1 MNNRRQFLINT
12 ASWGALLIPVS
23 MLEAC
28 GPTATPQTIS
38 AQVIANANGM
48 LSGLNNLVPQL
59 QATTPPIITAA
70 QGATIL
76 ADDALAS
83 TALGTIS
90 ASSALAVGLPAL
102 VRVFDSL
109 NTVVTILDGFS
120 LPAPYST
127 ILLAVSVLLPPAEAY
142 IAQIQEQINPTT
154 PVVTPTPTPSVAKL
168 AAKAQA
174 AGMTEAQARQV
185 LGIATVS

>member
-1 MNNRRQFLINT
+1 MNNRRQFLLNT
-12 ASWGALLIPVS
+12 VGVSLLTPAA
-23 MLEAC
+23 MLAAC
-28 GPTATPQTIS
+28 GPTSTPQTIS

-109 NTVVTILDGFS
+109 NTVVTILDGFT

-142 IAQIQEQINPTT
+142 IAQIQAQINPTT